1 MSFYS
6 VTALWLFLKM
16 NSFTLYLSKCR
27 DLLSVDLRVER
38 EGRSPQA
45 PFFTHHK
52 ITMAHFK
59 RRGSLNYLAL
69 LWSRTVS
76 LYFRS
81 EKYDTR
87 GKLLNTVTRVLIH
100 YRHFKWHSTIKCK
113 SENVLSLKNTTE
125 TSRHVYDKLSS
136 LKTSSRRGR
145 HWPKDQKPT
154 HMIHDHKN
162 LYSSG
167 WLHST

>member
-1 MSFYS
+1 
-6 VTALWLFLKM
+6 M
-16 NSFTLYLSKCR
+16 NSFPLRLSKCR

-38 EGRSPQA
+38 EGKSPL
-45 PFFTHHK
+45 FTHNK
-52 ITMAHFK
+52 ITMEHFK
-59 RRGSLNYLAL
+59 RRGILNYLAL

-100 YRHFKWHSTIKCK
+100 YRHFKWPSNIKCK
-113 SENVLSLKNTTE
+113 SENVLQFKKTTK

-136 LKTSSRRGR
+136 FKTSSQCGY
-145 HWPKDQKPT
+145 WPKEPETNPNDSWAQKSVFKWMAPFDLT
-154 HMIHDHKN
+154 NGRYIV
-162 LYSSG
+162 SSKK
-167 WLHST
+167 